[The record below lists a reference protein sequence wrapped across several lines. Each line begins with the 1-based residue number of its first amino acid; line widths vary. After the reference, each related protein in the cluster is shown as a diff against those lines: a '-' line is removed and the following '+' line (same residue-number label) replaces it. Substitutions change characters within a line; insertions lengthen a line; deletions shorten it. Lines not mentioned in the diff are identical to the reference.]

1 MKRRKQNSW
10 RCLVLSILFLAELAS
25 AQSLW
30 KAGAAKV
37 KITPDE
43 PIWLAG
49 YANRTKPS
57 EGVLQD
63 IFVKALA
70 LQDSTGKTSVLV
82 TSDLVGFDRAM
93 IDTVAGR
100 VKTEFGLSQD
110 RLILNASH
118 NHSCPV
124 TGEVLHLFYPLDNQQ
139 KQVVQ
144 RYTTKL
150 LDQIVGLV
158 GRSIQDL
165 TPAELGFGQGL
176 AGLAVNRRRA
186 RPGGRGLPGP
196 VDHDVPVLS
205 VRAKDGKVKA
215 IVFGYACHTTTLSG
229 YKINGDYAGFAQ
241 ASLER
246 KYPDSI
252 ALFVA
257 GCGSDANPL
266 PRIRQSDSDAAVE
279 LARRYGETLAA
290 SVDLVLQEKLYPV
303 SGLLQTAFE
312 RVEVFFQTRPS
323 REELLIRLEGKE
335 GLERR
340 ELENLLKILD
350 RGERLLDRALYPIQV
365 WQFGKSL
372 KLIALGGEPV
382 ADYSLRFKGRY
393 GWDNTW
399 VAGYSNELLA
409 YIPSLRVLREGGYEG
424 GEAMAEYGLPAPFSG
439 SVEEIIAEK
448 VDELILKTSPR
459 E

>member
-1 MKRRKQNSW
+1 M
-10 RCLVLSILFLAELAS
+10 V
-25 AQSLW
+25 
-30 KAGAAKV
+30 
-37 KITPDE
+37 
-43 PIWLAG
+43 
-49 YANRTKPS
+49 
-57 EGVLQD
+57 
-63 IFVKALA
+63 
-70 LQDSTGKTSVLV
+70 
-82 TSDLVGFDRAM
+82 
-93 IDTVAGR
+93 DTVAER
-100 VKTEFGLSQD
+100 VKTQFGLSQD

-150 LDQIVGLV
+150 LDQIVDLI

-165 TPAELGFGQGL
+165 TPAEVGFGQGL
-176 AGLAVNRRRA
+176 AGFAVNRRRA

-196 VDHDVPVLS
+196 VDHDVPVLG
-205 VRAKDGKVKA
+205 VKDKDGRVKA

-229 YKINGDYAGFAQ
+229 YKIGGDYAGFAQ
-241 ASLER
+241 ASLES

-266 PRIRQSDSDAAVE
+266 PRIRQSDSEAAVE
-279 LARRYGETLAA
+279 LARKYGETLAT
-290 SVDLVLQEKLYPV
+290 SVDLVLQEGLSPV
-303 SGLLQTAFE
+303 SGPLQAAFE
-312 RVEVFFQTRPS
+312 RVEVFFQTRPN
-323 REELLIRLEGKE
+323 REELLIRLQGKE

-340 ELENLLKILD
+340 EIENLLKILD
-350 RGERLLDRALYPIQV
+350 RGEKLPDRALYPIQV
-365 WQFGKSL
+365 WQFGGSL

-439 SVEEIIAEK
+439 SIEEIIAEK
-448 VDELILKTSPR
+448 VGDLILKTNQR